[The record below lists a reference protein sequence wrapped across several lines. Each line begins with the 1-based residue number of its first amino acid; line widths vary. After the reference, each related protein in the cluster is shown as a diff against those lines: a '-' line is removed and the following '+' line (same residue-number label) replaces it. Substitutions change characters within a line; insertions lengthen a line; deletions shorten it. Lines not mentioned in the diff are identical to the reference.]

1 MVSFLSRMVVVYRL
15 GGTSLDVTVL
25 AVSGGMYRVV
35 ATDNDTSIGGVK
47 FDKLLAQHL
56 AAEFQRC
63 KIWHGFNQLL
73 KKFTRLELVQ
83 KIILRFFVH
92 YQNNLRCNIQVHR
105 SLDTVHL
112 LS

>member
-1 MVSFLSRMVVVYRL
+1 MVSFLSRMIVVYRL

-56 AAEFQRC
+56 AAEFQRY

-73 KKFTRLELVQ
+73 KKFTRLDRVSS
-83 KIILRFFVH
+83 K
-92 YQNNLRCNIQVHR
+92 NNI
-105 SLDTVHL
+105 
-112 LS
+112 

>member
-25 AVSGGMYRVV
+25 AISGGMYRVV
-35 ATDNDTSIGGVK
+35 ATDNDKYIGGVK

-56 AAEFQRC
+56 AAEFQRY

-73 KKFTRLELVQ
+73 KKFTRLDRVSS
-83 KIILRFFVH
+83 K
-92 YQNNLRCNIQVHR
+92 NNI
-105 SLDTVHL
+105 
-112 LS
+112 